1 MSTLTALAI
10 GALLGA
16 LVAIP
21 AIALLLIVLYVRERR
36 GGKGG

>member
-1 MSTLTALAI
+1 MSTLTALGI

-21 AIALLLIVLYVRERR
+21 VIALLLIVLYLRERQA
-36 GGKGG
+36 K

>member
-1 MSTLTALAI
+1 MSTLTALGI

-21 AIALLLIVLYVRERR
+21 VIALLLVVLYVRERR
-36 GGKGG
+36 AK

>member
-1 MSTLTALAI
+1 MSTLTALGI

-21 AIALLLIVLYVRERR
+21 IIVLLLVVLYVRERR
-36 GGKGG
+36 AK